1 MKKLLLILLACN
13 CNFIN
18 AQNSTKIEV
27 SSLVQNRMEF
37 ALQKASSLPIPNWC
51 NTEEL
56 KQERKIVIEK
66 CIKTLYHNYTPKNGA
81 ILHEGVFPSAGH
93 YDGLWAWDSWKHAYS
108 LACLDKELAENSVLA
123 MYDYQNEAGMVAD
136 CIRNGRGHINWR
148 NTKSPLSTWAVF
160 EIFKATNDT
169 AFLREMYPKMLKYH
183 YWWYENRDHD
193 KNGICE
199 YGSTDGSIEAAR
211 WECWDNAIRFDSV
224 KMVKNRDNA
233 YSMNVESVD
242 LNAYLF
248 LEKELL
254 IKIAQLLKDKNRIE
268 RLTTEKTKLG
278 IVMNKLFYNKQD
290 GFYYDVRLSDK
301 SFILSKEASGWL
313 PLFAGVSTKKQAVRV
328 REMMMNENI
337 FNTFLP
343 LPTVSKD
350 NPKYNAAG
358 YWRGPLWL
366 DQFYFGYMGLK
377 KYGYDEDADNLLIK
391 LLHNSQYMTSVSEGS
406 LREYYNSKTGEGLG
420 AENFGWTAAHLLMMM
435 LGK

>member
-1 MKKLLLILLACN
+1 MRKLMIFLIVFSYNRICSQGLVNLS
-13 CNFIN
+13 IP
-18 AQNSTKIEV
+18 SM
-27 SSLVQNRMEF
+27 VQNRMEIS
-37 ALQKASSLPIPNWC
+37 LKKANSLPVPNWC
-51 NTEEL
+51 NTNDL
-56 KQERKIVIEK
+56 KQERNIVIEK
-66 CIKTLYHNYTPKNGA
+66 CIKTLYHNYTPPTGSF
-81 ILHEGVFPSAGH
+81 LHEGVFPSVGR

-108 LACLDKELAENSVLA
+108 LAWLDKDLAENSVRA
-123 MYDYQNEAGMVAD
+123 MYDYQNDAGMVAD
-136 CIRNGRGHINWR
+136 CIRNGRVNWR
-148 NTKSPLSTWAVF
+148 NTKSPLSAWAVF

-169 AFLREMYPKMLKYH
+169 AFLRELYPKMLKYH

-199 YGSTDGSIEAAR
+199 YGSSDGTIEAAR

-224 KMVKNRDNA
+224 KMVRNKESA

-254 IKIAQLLKDKNRIE
+254 IKIAQLLKDKNGVGK
-268 RLTTEKTKLG
+268 LKTEKTKLG
-278 IVMNKLFYNKQD
+278 MEMNKLFYNKQD

-313 PLFAGVSTKKQAVRV
+313 PLFVGVATKRQAVRV
-328 REMMMNENI
+328 KEMMMNEKM
-337 FNTFLP
+337 FNAFLP
-343 LPTVSKD
+343 LPTVSID

-377 KYGYDEDADNLLIK
+377 RYGYDKDADSLLIK
-391 LLHNSQYMTSVSEGS
+391 LLHNGQFITSSTEGS